1 MLTLGDIR
9 AQIAPLVDGGV
20 CLDSPRIAQV
30 VTEAVAR
37 LAAKP
42 AAARYTV
49 RTVRLWSNG
58 GTLVLPRELRKI
70 IKVRVEG
77 QTAQAYSKWFEFA
90 DSGPGYFADASSLS
104 GQDLVDRGETCLQ
117 FSIPRKLNGTVL
129 TAGFRLLV
137 FSDQPEADSANLDVR
152 GLTPDGRMART
163 ESWAAGELVPLRN
176 TFGVYTQ
183 NEFWDVTG
191 VRKPRTN
198 GYVFVEAYNPDTFER
213 FHLATYHPA
222 ETNPSY
228 RQYALKGL
236 DFSADTEPLARSVL
250 ALAQCQ
256 ALPLVLDTDPLL
268 IENIP
273 AIGTMCQAISLYRLN
288 DAKGGSTFEALAERQ
303 LQEDFSSY
311 VGDAS
316 EGMDIQMAASVFQ
329 PRRNPML

>member
-9 AQIAPLVDGGV
+9 EQVAPLVDGGV
-20 CLDSPRIAQV
+20 CPSSPRIAQV

-37 LAAKP
+37 LALKP

-58 GTLVLPRELRKI
+58 GTLVLPREMRKI

-77 QTAQAYSKWFEFA
+77 MVAQAYSKWFEFA
-90 DSGPGYFADASSLS
+90 ESGPGYFPDASTVA

-117 FSIPRKLNGTVL
+117 FSIPRVVNGTRL
-129 TAGFRLLV
+129 TDGFNILV
-137 FSDQPEADSANLDVR
+137 FSDQQEEDSAALDIR
-152 GLTPDGRMART
+152 GLTADGRDVST
-163 ESWAAGELVPLRN
+163 KDWAAGELVLLRN
-176 TFGVYTQ
+176 TLGVYTQ
-183 NEFWDVTG
+183 NKFWDVSG
-191 VRKPRTN
+191 VRKPRTK
-198 GYVFVEAYNPDTFER
+198 GYVYIAAYNPDTMER

-222 ETNPSY
+222 ETNPTY

-236 DFSADTEPLARSVL
+236 DFTADEEPLARSVL
-250 ALAQCQ
+250 ALVQMR

-273 AIGTMCQAISLYRLN
+273 AIGTMCQALSLYRLN
-288 DAKGGSTFEALAERQ
+288 DAKGGTTFEALAERQ

-311 VGDAS
+311 IGDAS
-316 EGMDIQMAASVFQ
+316 EGMDVQLAGSVFQ
-329 PRRNPML
+329 PRRGAPL

>member
-9 AQIAPLVDGGV
+9 AQVAPLIDGGV
-20 CLDSPRIAQV
+20 CPDSPRVAQV

-42 AAARYTV
+42 SAARYTV

-58 GTLVLPRELRKI
+58 GTLVLPREMRKI

-90 DSGPGYFADASSLS
+90 DSGPGYFPDSDCTA

-117 FSIPRKLNGTVL
+117 FSIPRVVNGETL
-129 TAGFRLLV
+129 AKGFRLLV
-137 FSDQPEADSANLDVR
+137 FSDQKEDDAAVLDLR
-152 GLTPDGRMART
+152 GLGADGRDIRT
-163 ESWAAGELVPLRN
+163 DDWAAGELVPLRN
-176 TFGVYTQ
+176 TFGVYTR
-183 NEFWDVTG
+183 NEFWDVSG

-198 GYVFVEAYNPDTFER
+198 GYVYLAAYNPDTMER

-236 DFSADTEPLARSVL
+236 DFTADKEPLARSVL
-250 ALAQCQ
+250 ALVQMR
-256 ALPLVLDTDPLL
+256 ALPLVLDSDPLL

-273 AIGTMCQAISLYRLN
+273 ALGTMCQAISFYKLN
-288 DAKGGSTFEALAERQ
+288 DAKGGTTFEALAERQ

-311 VGDAS
+311 IGDAS
-316 EGMDIQMAASVFQ
+316 EGMDVQLTGSVFQ
-329 PRRNPML
+329 PRRGAPL